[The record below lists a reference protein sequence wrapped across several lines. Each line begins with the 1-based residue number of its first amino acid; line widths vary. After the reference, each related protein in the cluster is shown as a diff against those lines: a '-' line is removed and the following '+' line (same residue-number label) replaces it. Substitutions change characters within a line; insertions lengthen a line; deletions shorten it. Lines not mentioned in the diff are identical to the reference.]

1 MVKVYEELAFYINP
15 GNVIT
20 TMKTEIFLKQ
30 KKKQEEEERKK
41 SNNAKSDM
49 EFQKRFSIVHLVK
62 LFVNLLNFFQI
73 CKQLTHD
80 RPIR

>member
-20 TMKTEIFLKQ
+20 TMKTEIFFKTKKN
-30 KKKQEEEERKK
+30 KKKKKER
-41 SNNAKSDM
+41 NRTTLNQM

>member
-1 MVKVYEELAFYINP
+1 MVKVYDELACYINP
-15 GNVIT
+15 GNVIR
-20 TMKTEIFLKQ
+20 KEILK
-30 KKKQEEEERKK
+30 KKKQKTKEEEEGRKK
-41 SNNAKSDM
+41 LNNAKSDM

-73 CKQLTHD
+73 CKQLTDD